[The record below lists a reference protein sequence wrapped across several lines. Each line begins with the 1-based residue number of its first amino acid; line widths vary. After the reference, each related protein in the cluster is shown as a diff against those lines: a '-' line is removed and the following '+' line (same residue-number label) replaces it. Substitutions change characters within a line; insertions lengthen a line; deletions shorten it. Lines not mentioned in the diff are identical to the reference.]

1 MICSFCNKT
10 HNTID
15 CDVESKARPL
25 LKRRAGR
32 DIELFIPQNMC
43 CPFCK
48 EKTLES
54 LDDNTPSLDIICS
67 NCKHIFEVKSKCL
80 SVKDVP
86 YNIKLYSGHY
96 KSLLG
101 RIDQGLN
108 LIVVIYKADRKTKDI
123 TIREILFVKNKKL
136 KNTNII
142 NIRTRDE
149 SPLEKNLSVIY
160 IKNKYD
166 VDTLNLSAVLNFN
179 DTVELLG

>member
-1 MICSFCNKT
+1 MICSFCNKS

-25 LKRRAGR
+25 LKRRAGK
-32 DIELFIPQNMC
+32 DLELYIPQNMC

-54 LDDNTPSLDIICS
+54 LDDNTPSLDIVCS
-67 NCKHIFEVKSKCL
+67 NCKHIFEVKTKCL
-80 SVKDVP
+80 SVKDIP
-86 YNIKLYSGHY
+86 HNIKLYSGHY
-96 KSLLG
+96 LSLLD

-108 LIVVIYKADRKTKDI
+108 LIVIIYKADRQTKEI

-136 KNTNII
+136 KNPNYI
-142 NIRTRDE
+142 NIRTRNE

-166 VDTLNLSAVLNFN
+166 VDTLKMTAVLNFN
-179 DTVELLG
+179 DTVDQLV